1 MFAKRPLMWA
11 SLSFVAGMYILS
23 FCDFLSVLAF
33 SLIAI
38 LVCVLLLFKRV
49 KNALMYL
56 LCVVLF
62 LTGSIRYDYVS
73 DITRRKLHP
82 FLNKTIDICAEITE
96 DVKITEKTISFYA
109 DVVSVSDKSGM
120 HTINEK
126 IRFSKY
132 IENNDDVLKFAEL
145 SLGDVVLLRG
155 EISTPKDA
163 MNSGGFSY
171 ADYLKTENV
180 FFQSDLKNNDF
191 KITEHK
197 TRSIL
202 HSWANFRKKCIS
214 FFDEAFPEEEG
225 AVLKAFVT
233 GDSSSVSDEVE
244 ESFSNSGLSHIL
256 AVSGLHVAVFIS
268 LVVALLKLFNV
279 SKRKEML
286 FSAVAALFFVFF
298 TGASVSALR
307 AGILA
312 VFAFVAKLIYR
323 KSDSLT
329 TLSLAAAMLSAFDPL
344 VVYSASF
351 MLSFSATAGILLF
364 YNTISVFLIRFYKS
378 AESKPHIYKIL
389 RNIFDSFAVGISAQ
403 IFVIPLLVYLFSGF
417 SVMSVIST
425 MLVTPFL
432 SFLLAGGI
440 LFIALSFIHPTLAMP
455 VGGYIYI
462 LAKLM
467 LLIAEYL
474 GGFSFSKIIF
484 GEITPFLLLM
494 YALVIAAV
502 LFAIKK
508 RKAAYITAII
518 SLAVLSVFGVV
529 NKSVNIDI
537 AQVSFINVGQGD
549 CALFKAFG
557 DCDVLIDSGGYENS
571 EGTGEFI
578 IAPYLVKNGVN
589 DIEYVLISHLD
600 KDHTIGL
607 MGLLEEMKVK
617 NLIIPYGQSDTE
629 NKNEILEKAKENNV
643 NVIYFAAGDK
653 LNINDDIEICALL
666 PDGDVFKYAKS
677 DNDSGMVLKLSY
689 GESSFLFTGDISSDI
704 EKYLLRKCPDK
715 LDADVL
721 KVAHH
726 GSKYSTNQEFLDAV
740 SPEFSYI
747 PVGKNTY
754 GHPTPEVLERLSND
768 SIEIYRSDVHK
779 DVTFYFDKEGIKGVL
794 YNK

>member
-1 MFAKRPLMWA
+1 MLTKRPLMCL
-11 SLSFVAGMYILS
+11 SLSFVVGMYILS

-56 LCVVLF
+56 LCLVLF

-82 FLNKTIDICAEITE
+82 FLNKTVDICAEITE
-96 DVKITEKTISFYA
+96 DVKITDKTISFYA
-109 DVVSVSDKSGM
+109 DVVSVADKSGT
-120 HTINEK
+120 HAINEK

-132 IENNDDVLKFAEL
+132 IENNDDVVNFAEL
-145 SLGDVVLLRG
+145 SLGDVVSLRG

-171 ADYLKTENV
+171 ADYLKTENI
-180 FFQSDLKNNDF
+180 FFQSNLKNNDF
-191 KITEHK
+191 KITERK

-214 FFDEAFPEEEG
+214 FFDDTFPKEEG
-225 AVLKAFVT
+225 AVLKAFIT

-244 ESFSNSGLSHIL
+244 DSFSKSGLSHVL

-312 VFAFVAKLIYR
+312 IFAFIAKLIYR
-323 KSDSLT
+323 KSDPLT

-364 YNTISVFLIRFYKS
+364 YNTISSFFVKFYKS
-378 AESKPHIYKIL
+378 TESKPRIYKIL

-440 LFIALSFIHPTLAMP
+440 LFIAISFIHTTLAIP
-455 VGGYIYI
+455 VGGFIYI

-467 LLIAEYL
+467 LLISEYF

-494 YALVIAAV
+494 YALVIATIF
-502 LFAIKK
+502 FAIKK
-508 RKAAYITAII
+508 RKAAYITAIV
-518 SLAVLSVFGVV
+518 SLAVLSVFGLI
-529 NKSVNIDI
+529 NKSVNFDT

-549 CALFKAFG
+549 CALFKAPG
-557 DCDVLIDSGGYENS
+557 DCDVLIDSGGYTDS
-571 EGTGEFI
+571 ESTGEYI
-578 IAPYLVKNGVN
+578 IAPYLIKNGVT
-589 DIEYVLISHLD
+589 DIEYVIISHMD
-600 KDHTIGL
+600 KDHIVGL
-607 MGLLEEMKVK
+607 SGVLDKLSVE
-617 NLIIPYGQSDTE
+617 NLIIPYRQIDT
-629 NKNEILEKAKENNV
+629 KFAKDLIEKAKRKNV
-643 NVIYFAAGDK
+643 KITYFTAGDK
-653 LNINDDIEICALL
+653 LKIDEDIEFCAVSPDSELL
-666 PDGDVFKYAKS
+666 KYAKEE
-677 DNDSGMVLKLSY
+677 NDTGIVLRLDY
-689 GESSFLFTGDISSDI
+689 GDSSFLFPGDISSDI
-704 EKYLLRKCPDK
+704 EKHLVKNNADK
-715 LDADVL
+715 LEADVL

-726 GSKYSTNQEFLDAV
+726 GSKYSSCSEFLDIV
-740 SPEFSYI
+740 KPKYSFI
-747 PVGKNTY
+747 PVGENNY
-754 GHPTPEVLERLSND
+754 GHPSADVIKRLKD
-768 SIEIYRSDVHK
+768 VGAQVYRADIHN
-779 DVTFYFDKEGIKGVL
+779 DVTFYFNKDEITGVL
-794 YNK
+794 YKN